1 MKRTIKFRHLQ
12 QLVMTKQSRGLKLNS
27 GLETSMAKYIE
38 KSRLSKNE
46 LDEIAYSIE
55 KELEKKNRCD
65 KTTIG

>member
-1 MKRTIKFRHLQ
+1 
-12 QLVMTKQSRGLKLNS
+12 MTKQSRGLKLNS